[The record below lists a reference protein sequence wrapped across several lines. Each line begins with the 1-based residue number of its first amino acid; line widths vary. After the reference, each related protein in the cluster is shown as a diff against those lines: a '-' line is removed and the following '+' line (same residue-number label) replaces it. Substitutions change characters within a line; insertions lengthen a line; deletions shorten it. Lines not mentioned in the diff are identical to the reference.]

1 MDSKPSV
8 IQLTG
13 SQAVAI
19 RARVPLGEIATFF
32 DAAFAE
38 LEVVAG
44 RQISGPPFALYYA
57 SDEHGL
63 DVAAAIPT
71 WSRVEAVG
79 RVESIELPAGPAVK
93 VEHVGVY
100 EELTTTYALLE
111 QWLAENQRTRGGPR
125 REVYLTMPM
134 AQPSEQITIVL
145 QPLEPVPAKVAVPE
159 RHIERTTRQ
168 ELRGA
173 PISK

>member
-13 SQAVAI
+13 SHAVAI
-19 RARVPLGEIATFF
+19 RARVPLHEIAGFF
-32 DAAFAE
+32 GAAFAE
-38 LEVVAG
+38 LETVAG
-44 RQISGPPFALYYA
+44 RQINGPPFALYYA
-57 SDEHGL
+57 TDEDGL

-79 RVESIELPAGPAVK
+79 RVEPLELAAGPAVK
-93 VEHVGVY
+93 VEHVGRY
-100 EELTTTYALLE
+100 EELTATYALLDD
-111 QWLAENQRTRGGPR
+111 WLAENRRTCGGPR

-134 AQPSEQITIVL
+134 ASPSEQITIVL
-145 QPLEPVPAKVAVPE
+145 QPLEPVPAKTVSE